1 MSDFE
6 KGILT
11 GVIILFSLIFFFIFL
26 FVKTYEPDIRLRS
39 IEVLADNIYFEARN
53 STLED
58 KVAVAVATLNRVKS
72 DKFPNTVEEVVF
84 QPNQFSWTSE
94 YLEPAKNKS
103 WEECR
108 AIAEMVYD
116 NHDTFKQKNICFH
129 YASSLDY
136 PSNHWTH
143 KMKKKTKIGKHW
155 YFCD

>member
-1 MSDFE
+1 MSEFK
-6 KGILT
+6 KGALT
-11 GVIILFSLIFFFIFL
+11 GMACLVALVWALSYLFIE
-26 FVKTYEPDIRLRS
+26 TYEPDIRYRS

-53 STLED
+53 STTDD
-58 KVAVAVATLNRVKS
+58 KIAVAVATLNRVKS

>member
-1 MSDFE
+1 MSEFE
-6 KGILT
+6 KGVYT
-11 GVIILFSLIFFFIFL
+11 GIVCFVSVIFGLAYWAFEN
-26 FVKTYEPDIRLRS
+26 YEPDIRHRS

-53 STLED
+53 STVED
-58 KVAVAVATLNRVKS
+58 KIAVAVATLNRVES
-72 DKFPNTVEEVVF
+72 NKFPNTVEEVVF

-116 NHDTFKQKNICFH
+116 NHDIFKRKNICFH